1 MMTYRKLSDFPAGRE
16 TFGELARMKRDMDR
30 LFGNIP
36 RRSGAGVYPLL
47 NLSENRDSYF
57 VRAELPGTEAA
68 DLDIQ
73 ATMNSLSLSGERKIA
88 AEGGNVK
95 YHRREREAGRFS
107 RIIQLPEAVDPEKIE
122 ARMQNGILTVA
133 IPKSE
138 AAKPRQIKIR

>member
-1 MMTYRKLSDFPAGRE
+1 MTYRRLFDFPAVRNP
-16 TFGELARMKRDMDR
+16 FAELAQMKREMDR

-36 RRSGAGVYPLL
+36 SRSGAGVYPLL
-47 NLSENRDSYF
+47 NLTENSDSYF
-57 VRAELPGTEAA
+57 VRAELPGTGTE

-73 ATMNSLSLSGERKIA
+73 ATVNSLAISGERKIA
-88 AEGGNVK
+88 GEGENVK

-122 ARMQNGILTVA
+122 ASMQHGVLTVI

-138 AAKPRQIKIR
+138 AAKPRQIKVK